1 MVTVHNFEVLAKR
14 SHSSPVAEH
23 KMADSMRGSPK
34 LLWRGAA
41 VMTCTA
47 GHSRTGL
54 ISVAR
59 HISKSVARVRP
70 DGMEGAGDSRRR
82 R

>member
-1 MVTVHNFEVLAKR
+1 MTE
-14 SHSSPVAEH
+14 
-23 KMADSMRGSPK
+23 SMHGSPK
-34 LLWRGAA
+34 LLWRGATA
-41 VMTCTA
+41 MTRT
-47 GHSRTGL
+47 RTGL

-59 HISKSVARVRP
+59 NISKSVARVRP